1 MNTML
6 ENKQFRKALAE
17 RYLDA
22 DTTIREEQMLAE
34 YYASHKPDADEEQIA
49 ALLKM
54 THANASDM
62 IDTADFYRVTTTGRK
77 PVRMITKWGS
87 AAAAAII
94 IVLVC
99 LHIGHKQIQPEMQ
112 SAISTMQMLEGMEI
126 ISRIEVGE
134 IESVKAEPQGS
145 TVIITVKLTNGKER
159 IYSMTCNSDAS
170 SLSFTALN

>member
-22 DTTIREEQMLAE
+22 DTTIQEEKMLAE
-34 YYASHKPDADEEQIA
+34 YYASHPIDADEEPVA

-62 IDTADFYRVTTTGRK
+62 IDTADFDRVAMGRR
-77 PVRMITKWGS
+77 PARMILRWGS
-87 AAAAAII
+87 AAAAAI
-94 IVLVC
+94 VLMLVC
-99 LHIGHKQIQPEMQ
+99 LQIGHKQMQPETQ
-112 SAISTMQMLEGMEI
+112 SALSTMQMLEGMEI

-134 IESVKAEPQGS
+134 IESVKAEPQGNM
-145 TVIITVKLTNGKER
+145 VIITVNLADGKVR
-159 IYSMTCNSDAS
+159 RYSMTCNQDAS

>member
-6 ENKQFRKALAE
+6 ENKQYRKALAE

-34 YYASHKPDADEEQIA
+34 YYASHQPEADEEPIA
-49 ALLKM
+49 ALIKM

-62 IDTADFYRVTTTGRK
+62 IDTADFDRETTGRR
-77 PVRMITKWGS
+77 PVRMIIRWGS

-94 IVLVC
+94 LMLVC
-99 LHIGHKQIQPEMQ
+99 LHIGQKQIQPEAQ
-112 SAISTMQMLEGMEI
+112 SSISTMQMLEGMEI

-145 TVIITVKLTNGKER
+145 TVVITVKLTNGKER
-159 IYSMTCNSDAS
+159 RYSMTSNSDAS